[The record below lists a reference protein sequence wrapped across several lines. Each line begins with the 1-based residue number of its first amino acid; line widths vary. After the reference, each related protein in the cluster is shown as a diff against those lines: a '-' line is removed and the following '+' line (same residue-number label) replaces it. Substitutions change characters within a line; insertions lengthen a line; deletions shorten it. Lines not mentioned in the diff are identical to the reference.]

1 MLLTVKL
8 NEIYF
13 EIVNRYS
20 INQHIS
26 EIYRRPKKLLNAFKN
41 IYIWPKYI
49 GRKCIYINIFFQ
61 YIFLAIFLAYFEIHL
76 ISNEPMRG
84 TPAPCHYWTLSQ
96 QLLLGFLAGVFQ
108 LDQSQRIQCSL
119 ATLLL
124 FGITSV
130 SIALLWF
137 VTGLPITQG
146 FQTSFYLHTLSLSK
160 PNRGGDGK
168 YMTENLT
175 SVLTSSRPWKKPC
188 SIVLNSS
195 HQRVG
200 LCCSMCVLRVFLCH
214 VWEQR

>member
-1 MLLTVKL
+1 
-8 NEIYF
+8 
-13 EIVNRYS
+13 
-20 INQHIS
+20 
-26 EIYRRPKKLLNAFKN
+26 
-41 IYIWPKYI
+41 
-49 GRKCIYINIFFQ
+49 
-61 YIFLAIFLAYFEIHL
+61 
-76 ISNEPMRG
+76 MRG

-200 LCCSMCVLRVFLCH
+200 LCCSVCVIKGLC
-214 VWEQR
+214 VMSENKDSFFSKIELFWVRASFWPEYMRFGEFS